1 MPIPEPRFSRIAAAI
16 ADPSRAQMLAA
27 LLGGEHRSAG
37 ELASSAGITPQAAST
52 QLAHLVDAGL
62 LAVRQQGRHK
72 YFALAD
78 SDVAHALEALALIA
92 ERDTV
97 SSRWERPT
105 YKPLKC
111 ARRCYGHMAG
121 ELGVAQFEMLMRCDY
136 LRPAVSNGWQALH
149 LTNAGSMWL
158 AALGVALPAKNNA
171 RLAYPCMDWSERK
184 DHLAGTLAKALL
196 GHYLQKDWLRADADS
211 RALATTPLGER
222 ELLPLLAKGVKAEP
236 GPGFGQ
242 EPKGINT

>member
-1 MPIPEPRFSRIAAAI
+1 
-16 ADPSRAQMLAA
+16 MLAA

-37 ELASSAGITPQAAST
+37 ELASRAGITPQAAST

-62 LAVRQQGRHK
+62 VAVRQQGRHK

-97 SSRWERPT
+97 STRWERPT

-121 ELGVAQFEMLMRCDY
+121 ELGVAQFEMLMRCAY
-136 LRPAVSNGWQALH
+136 LQPADNSGLQALH
-149 LTNAGSMWL
+149 LTNTGSMWL
-158 AALGVALPAKNNA
+158 AALGVTLPVKNNA

-211 RALATTPLGER
+211 RALGITLLGER
-222 ELLPLLAKGVKAEP
+222 ELLPLLASSVHRKP
-236 GPGFGQ
+236 GLEFRATPETAQQMSMTSSAHQGKTAFLQ
-242 EPKGINT
+242 ETNHDR